1 MWNEFYN
8 IDDLLNCVKNDKN
21 VKGDAAF
28 IANRY
33 PIRFVLFDNFK
44 DSFDF
49 IHQLTCNVESVEK
62 WIDNDYPDRMITHS
76 ELIDRFHSFLRKNED
91 KDFVIAPF
99 SELARFYDNGAT
111 LQFDA
116 LIRTI
121 KSVESTQN
129 GFNNK
134 QRIYVPIIGL
144 EGKMSMFANDTQINI
159 WHLKNSE
166 TRFNYRLIL
175 TNSSYD
181 IENLDFNYTVV
192 VNIKEWLKVW
202 RKENAKQNI
211 ISLSPS
217 LLANAEFAQPDNA
230 FDFCICNN
238 VYEFITCGLKLNFGK
253 ILFRKQD
260 EKYWLRLAKEID
272 INNFSLES
280 FFNAYFHIDEL
291 ADHSVFMKT
300 WFDCK
305 DDFEKWLLCTYYLEK
320 FCNHKSYICQVIRQ
334 CESYNN
340 RDLFASIALTIFS
353 CEEPFQYIE
362 EREACI
368 QFAIKHKINL
378 TIEAETQLENELRK
392 IENQYG
398 CVKAVRLITSFTNI
412 EKSIA
417 LHWLGEGKISPN
429 SIKDIFADLYNYI
442 TLKNGTIINSDVQ
455 WVKEYFDSY
464 RKSKISNKIDDY
476 LHSSINTL
484 NANNI
489 SFNNW
494 YQSFK
499 TVKTILNNRTDIDV
513 FYWIDGLGVEW
524 IPFISHLISQEQ
536 GMYLNEVH
544 IARSMFPTTTSV
556 NKPILEDLSI
566 EKIKKIGDIDAHA
579 HSHSNKYPTYI
590 IEEFQLIKE
599 SILKIINEYSG
610 KKIAIVSDHGLTAMS
625 QYCDGL
631 NLVGFKSDHGGR
643 TAAKESG
650 KPVNDENYIICDDD
664 KTICALKHSSLCAKI
679 PTGQS
684 AHGGCTPEEIL
695 VPILIISSQKES
707 NNYSTRLITT
717 EITSN
722 NTFIEFEMNG
732 VETDNPHVVY
742 NGTKY
747 ALKHLTDNTYRSEE
761 LTIVPGSNR
770 ITLCIGENFRKTYN
784 LKINVGAEE
793 EDLFDF

>member
-1 MWNEFYN
+1 MWNEFCN

-21 VKGDAAF
+21 VKGDAVF

-49 IHQLTCNVESVEK
+49 IHQLPCNVESVEK
-62 WIDNDYPDRMITHS
+62 WMDNDYPDRMITHT
-76 ELIDRFHSFLRKNED
+76 ELIDRFYKFLRKNED

-99 SELARFYDNGAT
+99 SELARFYDNSTT

-175 TNSSYD
+175 TNSTYD
-181 IENLDFNYTVV
+181 VENLDFNYTVV

-291 ADHSVFMKT
+291 ADYSVFMKT

-320 FCNHKSYICQVIRQ
+320 FCN
-334 CESYNN
+334 
-340 RDLFASIALTIFS
+340 
-353 CEEPFQYIE
+353 
-362 EREACI
+362 
-368 QFAIKHKINL
+368 
-378 TIEAETQLENELRK
+378 
-392 IENQYG
+392 
-398 CVKAVRLITSFTNI
+398 
-412 EKSIA
+412 
-417 LHWLGEGKISPN
+417 
-429 SIKDIFADLYNYI
+429 
-442 TLKNGTIINSDVQ
+442 
-455 WVKEYFDSY
+455 
-464 RKSKISNKIDDY
+464 
-476 LHSSINTL
+476 
-484 NANNI
+484 
-489 SFNNW
+489 
-494 YQSFK
+494 
-499 TVKTILNNRTDIDV
+499 
-513 FYWIDGLGVEW
+513 
-524 IPFISHLISQEQ
+524 
-536 GMYLNEVH
+536 
-544 IARSMFPTTTSV
+544 
-556 NKPILEDLSI
+556 
-566 EKIKKIGDIDAHA
+566 
-579 HSHSNKYPTYI
+579 
-590 IEEFQLIKE
+590 
-599 SILKIINEYSG
+599 
-610 KKIAIVSDHGLTAMS
+610 
-625 QYCDGL
+625 
-631 NLVGFKSDHGGR
+631 
-643 TAAKESG
+643 
-650 KPVNDENYIICDDD
+650 
-664 KTICALKHSSLCAKI
+664 
-679 PTGQS
+679 
-684 AHGGCTPEEIL
+684 
-695 VPILIISSQKES
+695 
-707 NNYSTRLITT
+707 
-717 EITSN
+717 
-722 NTFIEFEMNG
+722 
-732 VETDNPHVVY
+732 
-742 NGTKY
+742 
-747 ALKHLTDNTYRSEE
+747 
-761 LTIVPGSNR
+761 
-770 ITLCIGENFRKTYN
+770 
-784 LKINVGAEE
+784 
-793 EDLFDF
+793 